1 MKIRAKI
8 TLLFSLIV
16 VLLLLII
23 FFTTYSLFETYR
35 IEDYRARL
43 SNKAESIINNID
55 DFDNIQKENYK
66 INNLGRDGSLYDENI
81 VLYNSLGEKT
91 YNFSYYN
98 IVKIDEQK
106 KLLDKNT
113 EDYFY
118 SNNIAEIYY
127 KKFAKN
133 DKQYL
138 IAISAFD
145 KYGLDKLIYLKN
157 VFVVIFI
164 SSCLLVL
171 IIGWFYSGRILQP
184 ITNMINE
191 VDSIGV
197 GNLSMRLKES
207 NNKDELNMLAKTFN
221 NMLTRVDSAFKS
233 QEMFVANASHELR
246 TPLTSLTG
254 QLEITLLKD
263 RTSQEY
269 KNTIESVLEDIKN
282 LNSISNSLILLI
294 QTDLKE
300 KEFPQMPVRV
310 DELLFQVEQEYKTK
324 NILYQINILYETVP
338 DDEKYMTISGEPLLM
353 KTCFNNLIEN
363 ACKFSKNHSVNVNLS
378 FDDEF
383 IFIRFTNQ
391 GILDDLTDV
400 KLIFQ
405 PFFRTNSARSYAGH
419 GLGLAIVSKIV
430 GLHQGTVNLK
440 SENGEVVFTVILKHA

>member
-1 MKIRAKI
+1 
-8 TLLFSLIV
+8 
-16 VLLLLII
+16 
-23 FFTTYSLFETYR
+23 
-35 IEDYRARL
+35 
-43 SNKAESIINNID
+43 
-55 DFDNIQKENYK
+55 
-66 INNLGRDGSLYDENI
+66 
-81 VLYNSLGEKT
+81 
-91 YNFSYYN
+91 
-98 IVKIDEQK
+98 
-106 KLLDKNT
+106 
-113 EDYFY
+113 
-118 SNNIAEIYY
+118 
-127 KKFAKN
+127 
-133 DKQYL
+133 
-138 IAISAFD
+138 
-145 KYGLDKLIYLKN
+145 
-157 VFVVIFI
+157 
-164 SSCLLVL
+164 
-171 IIGWFYSGRILQP
+171 
-184 ITNMINE
+184 
-191 VDSIGV
+191 
-197 GNLSMRLKES
+197 
-207 NNKDELNMLAKTFN
+207 MLAKTFN